1 MPMLI
6 SLANYPL
13 NGPGVMTTH
22 HLNTQVWQELKWM
35 LLTLPSREVSVFH
48 LGDHGAAYT
57 RPSSFI
63 LHPCQCAFLLEVT
76 LLSWQPCSR
85 PELAQGS
92 SQAVSRRSQ
101 PLLIISHFST
111 ALMRGVTGRLR
122 CFYKVVGWR
131 ALRTAV
137 QRNASDALLLAS
149 GLLIWSGISSW
160 WKDCTEFPFLTVA
173 EKQKLHYFTKSR
185 SFHSGKE
192 CWS

>member
-1 MPMLI
+1 MNAAHSPQQRGLSVSFRWPWS
-6 SLANYPL
+6 SLHAPL
-13 NGPGVMTTH
+13 EFHFTS
-22 HLNTQVWQELKWM
+22 
-35 LLTLPSREVSVFH
+35 LPVCFPPW
-48 LGDHGAAYT
+48 GDSLVLAALQQT
-57 RPSSFI
+57 W
-63 LHPCQCAFLLEVT
+63 V
-76 LLSWQPCSR
+76 
-85 PELAQGS
+85 GS

-173 EKQKLHYFTKSR
+173 EKQKLHYFTKSH